1 MTGYF
6 YKVLRPLVSTFP
18 KMYRCV
24 KTVKVKDG
32 DKDKSNKL
40 MSFYIYDEKISKD
53 KKKKKKNIWTK
64 IEDLKNI
71 ELNALPVLM
80 IDKNQN
86 ENIW

>member
-1 MTGYF
+1 
-6 YKVLRPLVSTFP
+6 
-18 KMYRCV
+18 MYRCV
-24 KTVKVKDG
+24 KTFKVKDR

-40 MSFYIYDEKISKD
+40 MSFYIYDEKLSKD
-53 KKKKKKNIWTK
+53 KKKKKNIWTK

>member
-1 MTGYF
+1 MMRRYQ
-6 YKVLRPLVSTFP
+6 
-18 KMYRCV
+18 
-24 KTVKVKDG
+24 KT
-32 DKDKSNKL
+32 
-40 MSFYIYDEKISKD
+40 
-53 KKKKKKNIWTK
+53 KKKKKNIWTK

>member
-1 MTGYF
+1 MRRYQ
-6 YKVLRPLVSTFP
+6 
-18 KMYRCV
+18 
-24 KTVKVKDG
+24 KT
-32 DKDKSNKL
+32 
-40 MSFYIYDEKISKD
+40 
-53 KKKKKKNIWTK
+53 KKKKKKNIWPK